1 MLPYTR
7 TQSTTDRWSGA
18 RSSIQC
24 TDALTY
30 TYTQLINS
38 TPEQELALFNPV
50 LASKPQVVVLNK
62 IDLPDVRD
70 KMEELKV
77 N

>member
-1 MLPYTR
+1 ML
-7 TQSTTDRWSGA
+7 
-18 RSSIQC
+18 
-24 TDALTY
+24 
-30 TYTQLINS
+30 
-38 TPEQELALFNPV
+38 EQELALFNPV